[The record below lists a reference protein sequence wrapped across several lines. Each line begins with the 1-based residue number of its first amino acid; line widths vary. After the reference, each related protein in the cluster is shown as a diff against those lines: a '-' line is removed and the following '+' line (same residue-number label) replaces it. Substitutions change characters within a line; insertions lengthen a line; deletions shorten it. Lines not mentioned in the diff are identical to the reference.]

1 MKKKKIG
8 LHLFMAVPAFV
19 LYCIFFIYPLTK
31 GIGMSLTNWNGF
43 SAPEVVGLKNLVD
56 FFGDARALHDNQTT
70 VPVTLGSAPPL
81 NQ

>member
-31 GIGMSLTNWNGF
+31 GIGMSLTNWNGY
-43 SAPEVVGLKNLVD
+43 SAPEFVGLKNFVD
-56 FFGDARALHDNQTT
+56 FFGDAPSTT
-70 VPVTLGSAPPL
+70 SRPPSCSRWAARRC
-81 NQ
+81 

>member
-31 GIGMSLTNWNGF
+31 GIGMSLTN
-43 SAPEVVGLKNLVD
+43 
-56 FFGDARALHDNQTT
+56 
-70 VPVTLGSAPPL
+70 
-81 NQ
+81 